1 MLGVVQIQL
10 NSPFGYDE
18 EFASR
23 FAYTTSR
30 CKASGYPFTSPAAYA
45 LSSSAATSSTYI
57 TTPECSDP
65 YQVQA
70 NDTCDSIALA
80 QNVSTD
86 GLQVAGGLSQTCSN
100 LHAVGPFCL
109 PPSCALYYV
118 QVDDTCESI
127 LSANPGLTASQLLAW
142 NPGINSM
149 CGNIRYFE
157 YTYICIGWIAKSGG
171 HASTITY
178 LTSTDNI
185 GHRNPSPKTNK
196 WLSPVEVA
204 MRGMVCRQ
212 AR

>member
-23 FAYTTSR
+23 FAYATSR

-45 LSSSAATSSTYI
+45 LPSSTLTSSTYI

-65 YQVQA
+65 YQVQP
-70 NDTCDSIALA
+70 NDTYDSIALA

-86 GLQVAGGLSQTCSN
+86 GLQV
-100 LHAVGPFCL
+100 V
-109 PPSCALYYV
+109 
-118 QVDDTCESI
+118 DTCESI

-157 YTYICIGWIAKSGG
+157 YTYICVGWIAKSSG

-178 LTSTDNI
+178 LNSTDNI

-196 WLSPVEVA
+196 WPSPVEVA